1 VTGTNPRVVYHLCST
16 DLRPSRAAIATRR
29 LPTSKRRMACTFPT
43 TRTSAKRVRTSSP
56 SYCTRLPR
64 SDSARNMAP
73 RTLRPIRGSRPSSGR
88 VSFFSSLL
96 GIWLSCLLLCVLVR
110 ALSVLVLN
118 SPSPPSLP
126 SMLTCTVLL
135 NQTPPIIPKIDSP
148 TDTRNFRTI
157 TDDTVLNS
165 AECVR
170 A

>member
-1 VTGTNPRVVYHLCST
+1 MTGTNPRVVYHLCST

-96 GIWLSCLLLCVLVR
+96 GTGIWLSCLLLCVLVR

-118 SPSPPSLP
+118 SPSPPSLRCLLTQCYSIKRRP
-126 SMLTCTVLL
+126 SFPRSTAR
-135 NQTPPIIPKIDSP
+135 PIQE
-148 TDTRNFRTI
+148 TF
-157 TDDTVLNS
+157 
-165 AECVR
+165 AQ
-170 A
+170 